1 MKARLFQRLVGHV
14 TDGCLRRAGAG
25 AARPNKNL
33 WRHDDN
39 RLGADRRIL
48 ARRVLRPLAQQP
60 RRLARRAHM
69 RQRGQPPRLAER
81 RRKAAEQTASRP
93 ARTR

>member
-33 WRHDDN
+33 WRHEDN

-48 ARRVLRPLAQQP
+48 AEPFGRAARPGFLRVVAPTRSSSANRLHEASQP
-60 RRLARRAHM
+60 W
-69 RQRGQPPRLAER
+69 
-81 RRKAAEQTASRP
+81 KV
-93 ARTR
+93 